1 MKKKFWWCKFKN
13 HVLDDWVEV
22 GLNFGWI
29 MEVLRA
35 GTVSGVGIAS
45 PVPKPKTCCTGRLL
59 ANLLPVPACLAIW

>member
-1 MKKKFWWCKFKN
+1 MKKKTWFYCKN
-13 HVLDDWVEV
+13 HVVDDGVEL

-45 PVPKPKTCCTGRLL
+45 PVPKPKTCCTGRL
-59 ANLLPVPACLAIW
+59 ANFIPELACLAIW